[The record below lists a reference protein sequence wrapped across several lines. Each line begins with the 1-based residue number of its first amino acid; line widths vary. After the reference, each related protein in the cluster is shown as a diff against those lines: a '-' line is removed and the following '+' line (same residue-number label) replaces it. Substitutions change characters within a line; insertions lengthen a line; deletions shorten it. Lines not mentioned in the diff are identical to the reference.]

1 METALITTSRLRA
14 FNACRRLHYY
24 RYVLGYRPAQ
34 DKPAPEFG
42 TIMHAGLEAWWLA
55 WGEGRELLALGEA
68 QDAIAKAAASA
79 SFFDEPT
86 AVKADLLMLGYHAR
100 WAPSMGD
107 YEVLGVEQQFA
118 AALPTP
124 AGAKR
129 CRGLKVA
136 GKLDALVR
144 RRSDGLAWIV
154 EHKVTSADLTP
165 GSVYFQRLRMDTQ
178 VSVYFEGAAILG
190 HPPAGCLYDILS
202 KPEQRPLKATP
213 LEKRKYKKDKKGNPT
228 DELYA
233 NQRAADESMA
243 DFRARLVAEIA
254 GQPEAYFQRVE
265 VVRLE
270 HELEESRVDMYQTGR
285 MIRET
290 NNAGYYPRNAD
301 ACFSFNRPCEFLDV
315 CNSSATLDDETRF
328 RKLASVHPELANDN
342 DQKVA

>member
-1 METALITTSRLRA
+1 METEVITTSRLRA
-14 FNACRRLHYY
+14 FNACRRLHFY
-24 RYVLGYRPAQ
+24 RYVAGYRPAQ

-55 WGEGRELLALGEA
+55 WGEGRELLALEEA
-68 QDAIAKAAASA
+68 QAAIAKAAESA

-136 GKLDALVR
+136 GKLDGLVR
-144 RRSDGLAWIV
+144 RRSDGTVWIL

-178 VSVYFEGAAILG
+178 VSVYFEGAAVLG

-213 LEKRKYKKDKKGNPT
+213 EDKRKYKKDGA
-228 DELYA
+228 LYA
-233 NQRAADESMA
+233 NQRLADEPMA
-243 DFRARLVAEIA
+243 DFRARMAADIA
-254 GQPEAYFQRVE
+254 AQPEAYFQRVE

-270 HELEESRVDMYQTGR
+270 RELEESRVDMYQTGR

-290 NNAGYYPRNAD
+290 NNAGYYPRNVD
-301 ACFSFNRPCEFLDV
+301 ACFSFNRPCEFLAICDGTA
-315 CNSSATLDDETRF
+315 SLDDESLF
-328 RKLASVHPELANDN
+328 RKLPSVHPELEGYA
-342 DQKVA
+342 KAG